1 MFSCYYQPTLTEP
14 DLFSSGPLNFLL
26 LPDIIIAAKQKVF
39 IKKYAIVVFILLF
52 SVITGFAQRRIAGV
66 VTTPD
71 GLQLSGVTII
81 IKGTKLGTAANGDG
95 SFVIYGLV

>member
-1 MFSCYYQPTLTEP
+1 M
-14 DLFSSGPLNFLL
+14 
-26 LPDIIIAAKQKVF
+26 I
-39 IKKYAIVVFILLF
+39 ILLF
-52 SVITGFAQRRIAGV
+52 SVVTGFAQRRIAGV

-81 IKGTKLGTAANGDG
+81 IKGTKLGPAANGDG

>member
-1 MFSCYYQPTLTEP
+1 MFSCYCQPTLTEP
-14 DLFSSGPLNFLL
+14 DLFSSGRLNFLL

-52 SVITGFAQRRIAGV
+52 SVTTGFAQRRIAGV
-66 VTTPD
+66 CNN
-71 GLQLSGVTII
+71 SGWFTAFGATII